1 METEKIQRPEKE
13 IRDKQRE
20 EDGMERRHGETDDEE
35 VEGPYG
41 RMGRWVMPERF
52 FPFRLNWEI
61 FPLSCGRVQ
70 QGGSRHQSDG

>member
-35 VEGPYG
+35 VERPSG
-41 RMGRWVMPERF
+41 RMGRWVMPQRF
-52 FPFRLNWEI
+52 FPYLEGEFSKEARDIN
-61 FPLSCGRVQ
+61 PMVRVC
-70 QGGSRHQSDG
+70 